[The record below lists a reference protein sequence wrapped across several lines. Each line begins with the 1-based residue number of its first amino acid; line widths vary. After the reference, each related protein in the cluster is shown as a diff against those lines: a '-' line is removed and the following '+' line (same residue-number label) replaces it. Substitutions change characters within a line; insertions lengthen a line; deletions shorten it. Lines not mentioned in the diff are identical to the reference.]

1 MEAGRQAGAAAR
13 GLAVNYEVAEKKGES
28 VRVGLR
34 ETGEGLYEISLDGKT
49 VHVDAVRSGRNI
61 YSIIEDGQQ
70 FEAMVDEKG
79 AHGFDVLV
87 SGRIF
92 HLEVIDERSKLLA
105 GSAAAV
111 VSGPQ
116 TVVAEMPGK
125 VVKLN
130 VAVGAEVRERQGI
143 VIVEAMKMENEIPS
157 PVAGIVREIAV
168 VEGQTVEAGAT
179 LFVVEPPA
187 A

>member
-1 MEAGRQAGAAAR
+1 M
-13 GLAVNYEVAEKKGES
+13 NYEIAEKKGAS

-34 ETGEGLYEISLDGKT
+34 ESGEGLYEITLDGKT
-49 VHVDAVRSGRNI
+49 VHVDAVRSGPNI
-61 YSIIEDGQQ
+61 YSVIEDGQQ
-70 FEAMVDEKG
+70 FEAMVDERG
-79 AHGFDVLV
+79 SHGFDVMV
-87 SGRIF
+87 GGRIF

-111 VSGPQ
+111 ASGPQ
-116 TVVAEMPGK
+116 TVKAEMPGK

-157 PVAGIVREIAV
+157 PIAGVVKEIAV
-168 VEGQTVEAGAT
+168 AEGQTVEAGAT
-179 LFVVEPPA
+179 LFVVEPPPRA
-187 A
+187 